1 MAARLKRSRSWS
13 FERLRQL
20 VINYSNSQSRKE
32 NHMSNQNNGDALS
45 LIELFPQ
52 DEDWSL
58 QTMRL
63 LAQVAVGGA
72 DLFECA
78 RTAGRI
84 GTESTDEAAWQREWS
99 RTASDVAAAG
109 GAALDRGEVTTA
121 RRALQR
127 SMSYWRH
134 SEFFLDS
141 FDPRRE
147 EAYTEGTKN
156 FQKAAELS
164 DGLIERI
171 AVPFEGKTMD
181 GYIVRPDNTGTPR
194 PTVLFLGGADSWA
207 EELYFLGGTEFPAR
221 GMNVVMV
228 DTPGRGSSLRF
239 KQMYSR
245 PDYEVP
251 VAAILDFLEQRDD
264 VDADR
269 IGIAGVSFGGY
280 YAPRA
285 AAFEP
290 RAKAVAAW
298 CGTWSILTDFY
309 EFYPPLQKQLQ
320 WLSGSK
326 DDAEARERLGKF
338 TLDGVADRLQIPVY
352 VMHGT
357 DDIIMDIAGARRFV
371 DALTTDDVTV
381 DIYDGAGSL
390 HCSYDY
396 LSVAGA
402 RLADWFLAKI

>member
-1 MAARLKRSRSWS
+1 VDTPTATNTDS
-13 FERLRQL
+13 
-20 VINYSNSQSRKE
+20 
-32 NHMSNQNNGDALS
+32 LS

-78 RTAGRI
+78 RTAARI
-84 GTESTDEAAWQREWS
+84 GHETTDTEIWQREWA
-99 RTASDVAAAG
+99 RTAHDVAASG
-109 GAALDRGEVTTA
+109 RAALERGERTTA
-121 RRALQR
+121 RRALFR

-141 FDPRRE
+141 FDPRRTK
-147 EAYTEGTKN
+147 AYTNGTDN
-156 FQKAAELS
+156 FKQAVELS
-164 DGLIERI
+164 DGVIEPI
-171 AVPFEGKTMD
+171 SVPFEGKTMD
-181 GYIVRPDNTGTPR
+181 GYIARPDRSGASR

-207 EELYFLGGTEFPAR
+207 EELYFLGGTEFPTR
-221 GMNVVMV
+221 DMNVVMV

-239 KQMYSR
+239 KAMFSR

-251 VAAILDFLEQRDD
+251 VAAILDFLEGRDD

-269 IGIAGVSFGGY
+269 IGLAGVSFGGY

-290 RAKAVAAW
+290 RVKAVAAW

-320 WLSGSK
+320 WLSGSHS
-326 DDAEARERLGKF
+326 DAEAREKLAKF
-338 TLDGVADRLQIPVY
+338 TLDGVAEKLNVPVY

-357 DDIIMDIAGARRFV
+357 DDIIMDIQGARRFV
-371 DALTTDDVTV
+371 DALTVQDVTV

-396 LSVAGA
+396 LSVAAA
-402 RLADWFLAKI
+402 RLADWFLHKL

>member
-1 MAARLKRSRSWS
+1 MAS
-13 FERLRQL
+13 
-20 VINYSNSQSRKE
+20 
-32 NHMSNQNNGDALS
+32 NNGDALS

-63 LAQVAVGGA
+63 LGQVAVGGA

-84 GTESTDEAAWQREWS
+84 GTTTVDEEVWQREWS
-99 RTASDVAAAG
+99 RTASEVAAQG
-109 GAALDRGEVTTA
+109 YAALERGETTTA
-121 RRALQR
+121 RRALFR
-127 SMSYWRH
+127 SLSYWRH

-141 FDPRRE
+141 FDPRRT
-147 EAYTEGTKN
+147 EAYLEGTKN
-156 FQKAAELS
+156 FQKAAELT

-171 AVPFEGKTMD
+171 AVPFEGIEME
-181 GYIVRPDNTGTPR
+181 GYIVRPDNSGHAR

-207 EELYFLGGTEFPAR
+207 EELYFLGGTEFPDR
-221 GMNVVMV
+221 GMNVVMI

-239 KQMYSR
+239 KELYSR

-251 VAAILDFLEQRDD
+251 VRAILDFLEKRAD
-264 VDADR
+264 VDSDR
-269 IGIAGVSFGGY
+269 VGLAGVSFGGY

-290 RAKAVAAW
+290 RVKAVAAW

-320 WLSGSK
+320 WLTGSK
-326 DDAEARERLGKF
+326 DDSDARNKLSAF
-338 TLDGVADRLQIPVY
+338 TLDGVAEKLEIPVY
-352 VMHGT
+352 VMHGEA
-357 DDIIMDIAGARRFV
+357 DIIMDIAGARRFIA
-371 DALTTDDVTV
+371 ALKTDDVTV

-396 LSVAGA
+396 LSVASA
-402 RLADWFLAKI
+402 RLADWFLNRL

>member
-1 MAARLKRSRSWS
+1 MTEVQDAVA
-13 FERLRQL
+13 Q
-20 VINYSNSQSRKE
+20 
-32 NHMSNQNNGDALS
+32 NQDALS
-45 LIELFPQ
+45 IIELFPQ

-72 DLFECA
+72 DLFECT
-78 RTAGRI
+78 RTAARI
-84 GTESTDEAAWQREWS
+84 GNTTTDGEIWQQEWS
-99 RTASDVAAAG
+99 RTAQEVAATAEEALAAG
-109 GAALDRGEVTTA
+109 DITTA
-121 RRALQR
+121 RRAYFR
-127 SMSYWRH
+127 SCSYYRH
-134 SEFFLDS
+134 SEFFLS
-141 FDPRRE
+141 SGDPRRE
-147 EAYTEGTKN
+147 QAYVSGTTN
-156 FQKAAELS
+156 FQKAVELT

-171 AVPFEGKTMD
+171 KVPFEGQTMD
-181 GYIVRPDNTGTPR
+181 GYFVRPDNTNTKR

-207 EELYFLGGTEFPAR
+207 EELYFLGGSEFPAR
-221 GMNVVMV
+221 GMNVVMI

-239 KQMYSR
+239 KEMYSR

-251 VAAILDFLEQRDD
+251 VAAIFDFLEQRND
-264 VDADR
+264 VDTER
-269 IGIAGVSFGGY
+269 LGLAGVSFGGY

-290 RAKAVAAW
+290 RVKAVAAW

-309 EFYPPLQKQLQ
+309 EFYPPLQEQLQ

-326 DDAEARERLGKF
+326 DDADAREKLAKF
-338 TLDGVADRLQIPVY
+338 TLDGVAEKLTIPVY

-357 DDIIMDIAGARRFV
+357 DDIIMDIEGARRFV
-371 DALTTDDVTV
+371 SALTTKDVTV

-396 LSVAGA
+396 LSVAAA
-402 RLADWFLAKI
+402 RLTDWFVHKLG

>member
-1 MAARLKRSRSWS
+1 MTDTAIA
-13 FERLRQL
+13 
-20 VINYSNSQSRKE
+20 
-32 NHMSNQNNGDALS
+32 QNRDALS
-45 LIELFPQ
+45 IIELFPQ

-78 RTAGRI
+78 RTAARI
-84 GTESTDEAAWQREWS
+84 GRSTTDGEVWQAEWS
-99 RTASDVAAAG
+99 RTAREVAEAG
-109 GAALDRGEVTTA
+109 YAALERGDITTA

-127 SMSYWRH
+127 SCSYFRH
-134 SEFFLDS
+134 SEFFLS
-141 FDPRRE
+141 TNDPRRA
-147 EAYTEGTKN
+147 EAYRTGTAN
-156 FQKAAELS
+156 FQRAAELS
-164 DGLIERI
+164 GGLIERI
-171 AVPFEGKTMD
+171 HVPFEGITMD
-181 GYIVRPDNTGTPR
+181 GYIVRPDASGTPR

-207 EELYFLGGTEFPAR
+207 EELYFMGGTEFPAR
-221 GMNVVMV
+221 GVNVVMV

-239 KQMYSR
+239 KELYSR

-251 VAAILDFLEQRDD
+251 VAAILDLLVQRPD

-269 IGIAGVSFGGY
+269 IGLAGVSFGGY

-290 RAKAVAAW
+290 RVKAVAAW

-309 EFYPPLQKQLQ
+309 EFYPPLQEQLQ

-326 DDAEARERLGKF
+326 DDAEARQKLAEF
-338 TLDGVADRLQIPVY
+338 TLDGVAERLRIPVY

-357 DDIIMDIAGARRFV
+357 DDIIMDIRGARRFV

-396 LSVAGA
+396 FSVATA
-402 RLADWFLAKI
+402 RLADWFVHKLG

>member
-1 MAARLKRSRSWS
+1 MTRSAV
-13 FERLRQL
+13 QA
-20 VINYSNSQSRKE
+20 
-32 NHMSNQNNGDALS
+32 NQDALS
-45 LIELFPQ
+45 TIELFPQ

-78 RTAGRI
+78 RTAARI
-84 GTESTDEAAWQREWS
+84 GTETTDGEIWQREWS
-99 RTASDVAAAG
+99 ATAKEVAAAAE
-109 GAALDRGEVTTA
+109 AALEAGDVVTA
-121 RRALQR
+121 RRAFFR
-127 SMSYWRH
+127 SCGYWRH
-134 SEFFLDS
+134 SEFFLNSD
-141 FDPRRE
+141 DPRRE
-147 EAYTEGTKN
+147 EAYRTGTAN
-156 FQKAAELS
+156 FQRGVALS
-164 DGLIERI
+164 GGVIERI
-171 AVPFEGKTMD
+171 EVPFEGTTMD
-181 GYIVRPDNTGTPR
+181 GYVIRPDATGAAR

-221 GMNVVMV
+221 DINVVVV

-239 KQMYSR
+239 KKMYSR

-264 VDADR
+264 VDDDR
-269 IGIAGVSFGGY
+269 IGLAGVSFGGY

-290 RAKAVAAW
+290 RVKAVAAW

-309 EFYPPLQKQLQ
+309 EFYPPLQQQLQ
-320 WLSGSK
+320 WLSGSSS
-326 DDAEARERLGKF
+326 DAEAREKLAAF
-338 TLDGVADRLQIPVY
+338 TLDGVADKINVPVY

-357 DDIIMDIAGARRFV
+357 DDIIMDIEGANKFV
-371 DALTTDDVTV
+371 EALTTDDVTV

-396 LSVAGA
+396 FSVATA
-402 RLADWFLAKI
+402 RLADWFVHKLG

>member
-1 MAARLKRSRSWS
+1 MNTHNA
-13 FERLRQL
+13 
-20 VINYSNSQSRKE
+20 
-32 NHMSNQNNGDALS
+32 GDALS
-45 LIELFPQ
+45 LVELFPQ

-63 LAQVAVGGA
+63 LSQVAVGGA

-78 RTAGRI
+78 RTAARI
-84 GTESTDEAAWQREWS
+84 GEETSDNEIWQREWS
-99 RTASDVAAAG
+99 RTGREVSEAAEVALAAG
-109 GAALDRGEVTTA
+109 RITTA
-121 RRALQR
+121 RRAFFR
-127 SMSYWRH
+127 AMSYWRH

-141 FDPRRE
+141 SDPRRT
-147 EAYTEGTKN
+147 EAYNEGRKN
-156 FQKAAELS
+156 FRKAVDLS
-164 DGLIERI
+164 DGVIERI
-171 AVPFEGKTMD
+171 AVPFEGQEME
-181 GYIVRPDNTGTPR
+181 GYIIKPDNSGKAR

-221 GMNVVMV
+221 GLNLVVV

-239 KQMYSR
+239 KEMYSR

-251 VAAILDFLEQRDD
+251 VAAVLDFLEKRSD
-264 VDADR
+264 VDEKR
-269 IGIAGVSFGGY
+269 FGLAGVSFGGY

-290 RAKAVAAW
+290 RVKAVAAW

-326 DDAEARERLGKF
+326 DDAEAREKLAQF
-338 TLDGVADRLQIPVY
+338 TLDGIADKIKIPIY

-357 DDIIMDIAGARRFV
+357 ADIIMDIKGAHKFV
-371 DALTTDDVTV
+371 EALTSDDVTV
-381 DIYDGAGSL
+381 DIYDAAGSL

-396 LSVAGA
+396 MSVAGA
-402 RLADWFLAKI
+402 RLGDWFLDRI

>member
-1 MAARLKRSRSWS
+1 
-13 FERLRQL
+13 
-20 VINYSNSQSRKE
+20 
-32 NHMSNQNNGDALS
+32 MSTSNNGDALS

-63 LAQVAVGGA
+63 LSQVAVGGA

-84 GTESTDEAAWQREWS
+84 GTETTDPEVWQREWT
-99 RTASDVAAAG
+99 RTATDAAAEG
-109 GAALDRGEVTTA
+109 TAALERGENTTA
-121 RRALQR
+121 RRAFHR

-141 FDPRRE
+141 FDPRRTV
-147 EAYTEGTKN
+147 AYTEGTKN
-156 FQKAAELS
+156 FKKAAELS
-164 DGLIERI
+164 GGLIEPI
-171 AVPFEGKTMD
+171 SVPFEGQEME
-181 GYIVRPDNTGTPR
+181 GYIVRPDNSGEAR

-207 EELYFLGGTEFPAR
+207 EELYSLGGTEFPAR

-251 VAAILDFLEQRDD
+251 VAAILDFLEKRSD

-269 IGIAGVSFGGY
+269 FGLAGVSFGGY

-290 RAKAVAAW
+290 RIKAVAAW

-320 WLSGSK
+320 WLTGSK
-326 DDAEARERLGKF
+326 DDAEARTKLAEF
-338 TLDGVADRLQIPVY
+338 TLDGIADKLKIPVY

-357 DDIIMDIAGARRFV
+357 ADIIMDIKGAERFV
-371 DALTTDDVTV
+371 EALTSDDVTV

-396 LSVAGA
+396 MSVAGA
-402 RLADWFLAKI
+402 RLGDWFLHRI

>member
-1 MAARLKRSRSWS
+1 MTETAI
-13 FERLRQL
+13 QD
-20 VINYSNSQSRKE
+20 N
-32 NHMSNQNNGDALS
+32 ALS
-45 LIELFPQ
+45 VIELFPQ

-63 LAQVAVGGA
+63 LAQVAVGGS

-78 RTAGRI
+78 RTAARI
-84 GTESTDEAAWQREWS
+84 GDSTDPELWQQEW
-99 RTASDVAAAG
+99 RNTARATAAAG
-109 GAALDRGEVTTA
+109 EEAVARGDITTG
-121 RRALQR
+121 RRALFR

-134 SEFFLDS
+134 SEFFLNSD
-141 FDPRRE
+141 DPRRT

-156 FQKAAELS
+156 FQRAAELT

-171 AVPFEGKTMD
+171 HVPFEGITMD
-181 GYIVRPDNTGTPR
+181 GYIVRPDNTGAKR

-239 KQMYSR
+239 KQLYSR

-251 VAAILDFLEQRDD
+251 VAAILDFLEERED
-264 VDADR
+264 VDMDR
-269 IGIAGVSFGGY
+269 LGLAGVSFGGY

-290 RAKAVAAW
+290 RVKAVAAW

-309 EFYPPLQKQLQ
+309 EYYPPLHEQLQ

-326 DDAEARERLGKF
+326 DDAEAREKLGNF
-338 TLDGVADRLQIPVY
+338 TLDGVAEKIDVPVY

-357 DDIIMDIAGARRFV
+357 KDIIMDIEGAKKFV
-371 DALTTDDVTV
+371 DALTVEDVTF

-390 HCSYDY
+390 HCNYDY
-396 LSVAGA
+396 LSVAA
-402 RLADWFLAKI
+402 SRLTDWMAERIF

>member
-1 MAARLKRSRSWS
+1 MTDTAVAANR
-13 FERLRQL
+13 
-20 VINYSNSQSRKE
+20 
-32 NHMSNQNNGDALS
+32 DALS
-45 LIELFPQ
+45 IIELFPQ

-78 RTAGRI
+78 RTAARI
-84 GTESTDEAAWQREWS
+84 GRTTTDGEVWQEQWS
-99 RTASDVAAAG
+99 RTAREVGAAG
-109 GAALDRGEVTTA
+109 AEALERGDLTTA

-127 SMSYWRH
+127 SCSYWRH
-134 SEFFLDS
+134 SEFFLPTT
-141 FDPRRE
+141 DPRRN
-147 EAYTEGTKN
+147 EAYRTGTAN
-156 FQKAAELS
+156 FQRAAELS
-164 DGLIERI
+164 GGLIERI
-171 AVPFEGKTMD
+171 HVPFEGITMD
-181 GYIVRPDNTGTPR
+181 GYLVRPDASGAPR

-207 EELYFLGGTEFPAR
+207 EELYFMGGTEFPAR

-239 KQMYSR
+239 KNLYSR

-251 VAAILDFLEQRDD
+251 VKAILDLLAERPD

-269 IGIAGVSFGGY
+269 IGLAGVSFGGY

-290 RAKAVAAW
+290 RVKAVAAW

-320 WLSGSK
+320 WLTGSK
-326 DDAEARERLGKF
+326 DDAEAREKLAAF
-338 TLDGVADRLQIPVY
+338 TLDGVAERLSIPVY

-357 DDIIMDIAGARRFV
+357 DDIIMDIGGAHRFI
-371 DALTTDDVTV
+371 DALTSDDVTA

-396 LSVAGA
+396 FSVATA
-402 RLADWFLAKI
+402 RLADWFVHRLG

>member
-1 MAARLKRSRSWS
+1 LPVGGLVEGDLDLLDA
-13 FERLRQL
+13 ERAGQAGQHVAGVGL
-20 VINYSNSQSRKE
+20 
-32 NHMSNQNNGDALS
+32 GA
-45 LIELFPQ
+45 
-52 DEDWSL
+52 
-58 QTMRL
+58 

-78 RTAGRI
+78 RTAARI
-84 GTESTDEAAWQREWS
+84 GRTTTDGEVWQAEWS
-99 RTASDVAAAG
+99 RTAREVAGAG
-109 GAALDRGEVTTA
+109 YAALERGDITTA

-127 SMSYWRH
+127 SCSYFRH
-134 SEFFLDS
+134 SEFFLPTN
-141 FDPRRE
+141 DPRRA
-147 EAYTEGTKN
+147 EAYRTGTAN
-156 FQKAAELS
+156 FQRAAELS
-164 DGLIERI
+164 GGLIERI
-171 AVPFEGKTMD
+171 HVPFEGITMD
-181 GYIVRPDNTGTPR
+181 GYIVRPDASGTPR

-207 EELYFLGGTEFPAR
+207 EELYFMGGTEFPAR
-221 GMNVVMV
+221 GVNVVMV

-239 KQMYSR
+239 KERYSR

-251 VAAILDFLEQRDD
+251 VAAILDLLGERPD

-269 IGIAGVSFGGY
+269 IGLAGVSFGGY

-290 RAKAVAAW
+290 RVKAVAAW

-309 EFYPPLQKQLQ
+309 EFYPPLQQQLQ
-320 WLSGSK
+320 WLTGSA
-326 DDAEARERLGKF
+326 DDAEARPKLAEF
-338 TLDGVADRLQIPVY
+338 TLDGVAERLQIPVY

-396 LSVAGA
+396 FSVATA
-402 RLADWFLAKI
+402 RLADWFVHKLG

>member
-1 MAARLKRSRSWS
+1 MTESAVA
-13 FERLRQL
+13 
-20 VINYSNSQSRKE
+20 E
-32 NHMSNQNNGDALS
+32 NQDALS
-45 LIELFPQ
+45 IIELFPQ

-78 RTAGRI
+78 RTASRI
-84 GTESTDEAAWQREWS
+84 GDQTTDGEVWQREWD
-99 RTASDVAAAG
+99 RTAEEAAAAG
-109 GAALDRGEVTTA
+109 AAALERGDITTA
-121 RRALQR
+121 RRALFR
-127 SMSYWRH
+127 SCSYYRH
-134 SEFFLDS
+134 SEFFLKS
-141 FDPRRE
+141 ADPRRE
-147 EAYTEGTKN
+147 AAYVKGTTN
-156 FQKAAELS
+156 FQRAAELTG
-164 DGLIERI
+164 GLVERI
-171 AVPFEGKTMD
+171 KVPFEGQTMD
-181 GYIVRPDNTGTPR
+181 GYFVRPDDSGERR

-207 EELYFLGGTEFPAR
+207 EELYFLGGCEFPAR

-239 KQMYSR
+239 KEMYSR

-251 VAAILDFLEQRDD
+251 VKAILDFLEQRDD

-269 IGIAGVSFGGY
+269 FGLAGVSFGGY

-290 RAKAVAAW
+290 RVKAVAAW

-309 EFYPPLQKQLQ
+309 EFYPPLQEQLQ

-326 DDAEARERLGKF
+326 DDAEARQKLAEF
-338 TLDGVADRLQIPVY
+338 TLDGVAEKLDMPVY

-357 DDIIMDIAGARRFV
+357 DDIIMDIKGAHRFV
-371 DALTTDDVTV
+371 EALTTDDVTV

-396 LSVAGA
+396 FTVATA
-402 RLADWFLAKI
+402 RLTDWFAHRLA

>member
-1 MAARLKRSRSWS
+1 MT
-13 FERLRQL
+13 ETTTQD
-20 VINYSNSQSRKE
+20 NS
-32 NHMSNQNNGDALS
+32 LS
-45 LIELFPQ
+45 VIELFPQ

-63 LAQVAVGGA
+63 LAQVAVGGS

-78 RTAGRI
+78 RTAARI
-84 GTESTDEAAWQREWS
+84 GDSTDTEVWQREWS
-99 RTASDVAAAG
+99 RTAKETAAAG
-109 GAALDRGEVTTA
+109 EQAIADGHVTTG
-121 RRALQR
+121 RRALFR

-134 SEFFLDS
+134 SEFFLSSD
-141 FDPRRE
+141 DPRRD
-147 EAYTEGTKN
+147 EAYTEGTQN
-156 FQKAAELS
+156 FQRAAELT

-171 AVPFEGKTMD
+171 HVPFEGITMD
-181 GYIVRPDNTGTPR
+181 GYIVRPDSSGKKR
-194 PTVLFLGGADSWA
+194 PTILFLGGADSWA

-221 GMNVVMV
+221 DMNVVMV

-239 KQMYSR
+239 KKLYSR

-251 VAAILDFLEQRDD
+251 VKAILDHLAETRDE
-264 VDADR
+264 VDMDR
-269 IGIAGVSFGGY
+269 IGLAGVSFGGY

-290 RAKAVAAW
+290 RVKAVAAW

-309 EFYPPLQKQLQ
+309 EFYPPLQEQLQ

-326 DDAEARERLGKF
+326 DDAEAREKLATF
-338 TLDGVADRLQIPVY
+338 SFDGVAETIDVPVY

-357 DDIIMDIAGARRFV
+357 DDIIMDIEGARKFV
-371 DALTTDDVTV
+371 DALTVDDVTV

-396 LSVAGA
+396 LAVAAA
-402 RLADWFLAKI
+402 RLTDWFADRI

>member
-1 MAARLKRSRSWS
+1 MVDVAT
-13 FERLRQL
+13 E
-20 VINYSNSQSRKE
+20 E
-32 NHMSNQNNGDALS
+32 NRDALS
-45 LIELFPQ
+45 IIELFPQ

-63 LAQVAVGGA
+63 LSQVAVGGA

-78 RTAGRI
+78 RTANRI
-84 GTESTDEAAWQREWS
+84 GSETTDGEVWQREWL
-99 RTASDVAAAG
+99 RTAEEAAAAG
-109 GAALDRGEVTTA
+109 EAALAAGNITTA

-127 SMSYWRH
+127 SCSYYRH
-134 SEFFLDS
+134 SEFFLSHD
-141 FDPRRE
+141 DPRRN
-147 EAYTEGTKN
+147 EAYTAGTTN

-171 AVPFEGKTMD
+171 KIPFGDITMD
-181 GYIVRPDNTGTPR
+181 GYFVRPDNSGKAR

-207 EELYFLGGTEFPAR
+207 EELYFMGGTEFPDR
-221 GMNVVMV
+221 GLNVLMV

-239 KQMYSR
+239 KELYSR

-251 VAAILDFLEQRDD
+251 VGAILDVIEKRDD

-269 IGIAGVSFGGY
+269 IGLAGVSFGGY

-290 RAKAVAAW
+290 RVKAVAAW

-309 EFYPPLQKQLQ
+309 EFYPPLQEQLQ

-326 DDAEARERLGKF
+326 DDAEAREKLAKF
-338 TLDGVADRLQIPVY
+338 TLDGVAEKLKIPVY

-357 DDIIMDIAGARRFV
+357 DDLIMDINGARRFI

-381 DIYDGAGSL
+381 NIYDGAGSL

-396 LSVAGA
+396 FAVATAG
-402 RLADWFLAKI
+402 LADWFVNRLG

>member
-1 MAARLKRSRSWS
+1 MT
-13 FERLRQL
+13 
-20 VINYSNSQSRKE
+20 
-32 NHMSNQNNGDALS
+32 NNTGDALS

-63 LAQVAVGGA
+63 LSQVAVGGA

-78 RTAGRI
+78 RTASRI
-84 GTESTDEAAWQREWS
+84 GTDTTDGEVWQREWS
-99 RTASDVAAAG
+99 RTGREVAEAAQS
-109 GAALDRGEVTTA
+109 ALDRGETTTA
-121 RRALQR
+121 RRAFFR

-134 SEFFLDS
+134 SEFFLGSSDA
-141 FDPRRE
+141 RRT
-147 EAYTEGTKN
+147 EAYNEGRKSFRSAVALTEGV
-156 FQKAAELS
+156 
-164 DGLIERI
+164 IEQI
-171 AVPFEGKTMD
+171 AVPFEGQEME
-181 GYIVRPDNTGTPR
+181 GYIVRPDNSGQAR

-221 GMNVVMV
+221 GLNVVMV

-251 VAAILDFLEQRDD
+251 VSAVLDFLEARSD
-264 VDADR
+264 VDSDR
-269 IGIAGVSFGGY
+269 IGLAGVSFGGY

-290 RAKAVAAW
+290 RVKAVAAW

-320 WLSGSK
+320 WLSGST
-326 DDAEARERLGKF
+326 DDAEAREKLAQF
-338 TLDGVADRLQIPVY
+338 TLDGVADKITVPVY

-357 DDIIMDIAGARRFV
+357 ADIIMDIKGAHRFI
-371 DALTTDDVTV
+371 DSLTTDDVTV

-396 LSVAGA
+396 MSVAGA
-402 RLADWFLAKI
+402 RLGDWFLHKI

>member
-1 MAARLKRSRSWS
+1 MTATAI
-13 FERLRQL
+13 E
-20 VINYSNSQSRKE
+20 
-32 NHMSNQNNGDALS
+32 QNRDALS
-45 LIELFPQ
+45 IIELFPQ

-78 RTAGRI
+78 RTAARI
-84 GTESTDEAAWQREWS
+84 GTETTDGEVWQREWS
-99 RTASDVAAAG
+99 RTAQEVAVAG
-109 GAALDRGEVTTA
+109 EAALERGDVVTA
-121 RRALQR
+121 RRALMR
-127 SMSYWRH
+127 SCSYWRH
-134 SEFFLDS
+134 SEFFLAS
-141 FDPRRE
+141 KDPRRE
-147 EAYTEGTKN
+147 LAYTTGTAN
-156 FQKAAELS
+156 FQKAVELF
-164 DGLIERI
+164 GGRIERI
-171 AVPFEGKTMD
+171 KVPFEGITMD
-181 GYIVRPDNTGTPR
+181 GYLVRPEGPVQAR

-207 EELYFLGGTEFPAR
+207 EELYFMGGTEFPDR
-221 GMNVVMV
+221 GLNVIMV

-239 KQMYSR
+239 KELYSR

-251 VAAILDFLEQRDD
+251 VAAILDFLTARDD
-264 VDADR
+264 VDPDR
-269 IGIAGVSFGGY
+269 IGLAGVSFGGY

-290 RAKAVAAW
+290 RVKAVAAW

-309 EFYPPLQKQLQ
+309 EFYPPLQQQLQ
-320 WLSGSK
+320 WLTGSK
-326 DDAEARERLGKF
+326 DDAEARTKLAEF
-338 TLDGVADRLQIPVY
+338 TLDGVAEKLAIPVY

-357 DDIIMDIAGARRFV
+357 DDIIMDIKGAHRFV

-396 LSVAGA
+396 FSVATA
-402 RLADWFLAKI
+402 RLSDWFVHRLG